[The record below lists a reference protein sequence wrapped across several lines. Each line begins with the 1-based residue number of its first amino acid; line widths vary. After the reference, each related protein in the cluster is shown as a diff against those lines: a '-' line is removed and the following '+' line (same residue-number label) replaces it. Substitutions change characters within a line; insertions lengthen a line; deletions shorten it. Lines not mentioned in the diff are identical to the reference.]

1 MWRRMA
7 FTLALVL
14 WALPAVSVAQD
25 TRPGIAVLPFENGG
39 SYGQDKENF
48 DALEKGIAGMLIS
61 ELAQNPAARVVDRSE
76 TQRFL
81 DEQNL
86 GKEGR
91 VDAAT
96 AAKIGK
102 LVGAKYMVMGNFI
115 DFYGKFRVD
124 ARIVDVETSEI
135 LKVVTNDPKL
145 QKREELFKIIQSVSE
160 KLMAETKLPPLPS
173 DVSKAS
179 KGRNVPT
186 EALTYYSRALLYQD
200 RGDKA
205 KATEYYNKAL
215 QVFPEYTEAKE
226 GLKKVNPA

>member
-1 MWRRMA
+1 MA